1 MFFNEEKY
9 SLQQR
14 HSQRKNQESL
24 SSILQ
29 STPHSNI
36 VVYVSLHKPKA
47 RCTFSGN
54 YRVHVSTFL
63 AGIFKR
69 PNYPFTMLSWDTVS
83 TNSVL
88 HYCETNVHIYSIV
101 FKFKHPYKFIG
112 KLVRN
117 HVTKTVLLLKFYSR
131 NGTLTLA

>member
-1 MFFNEEKY
+1 MFFNEEKN

-14 HSQRKNQESL
+14 YSQRNNQASL

-36 VVYVSLHKPKA
+36 VVYVSLHKPKP

-54 YRVHVSTFL
+54 IYRVHVSTLL

-69 PNYPFTMLSWDTVS
+69 PNYPFTMLIWDTVS

-88 HYCETNVHIYSIV
+88 HYCETSVHMYSIV
-101 FKFKHPYKFIG
+101 FKFKHPYKSIG

-117 HVTKTVLLLKFYSR
+117 HVTKNLL
-131 NGTLTLA
+131 